1 MVVGISAFLL
11 LGNLTDWQTLK
22 LMIAVGLLVFAGD
35 LVMAFTM
42 EAVAPTK
49 VHIGPGE
56 KVLATDKPREDAIV
70 VSGFEDSSLGQV
82 AIRGETWR
90 AVRAPEDAGYLCVGA
105 TVRVVD
111 RDGLTLVISSN

>member
-35 LVMAFTM
+35 LIMAFTM

-56 KVLATDKPREDAIV
+56 KVLVTDNPGEDAIV
-70 VSGFEDSSLGQV
+70 VSGFEDSAQGRV

-90 AVRAPEDAGYLCVGA
+90 AIRAPEDTGHLSAGA
-105 TVRVVD
+105 TVRVID